1 MSASKNL
8 EYEKT
13 SFLNKSNSAFI
24 ERMYLKFVNRET
36 DLPES
41 WKDYFEGIGDELN
54 VIAKEING
62 PSWGPKKN
70 KIDID
75 ELQKKIDQTEN
86 NLDNNIA
93 DGSGKFN
100 YQVLA
105 DSNKDSISAVSLIRA
120 YRLRGHLLAN
130 LDPLGMRESD
140 YLDELH
146 PEFYG
151 FKKENY
157 DKKIF
162 LNGVINRKD
171 ASIREILKFL
181 KKTYCG
187 NIGYEFMHISNP
199 DERKWFR
206 DRIEKDSN
214 ALEFTKN
221 GKEAILNKLIQ
232 AEGFEKFLATKY
244 VGTKRFGLDGGE
256 SLIPALEQIIKISG
270 QSQVKEVKIGMS
282 HRGRLNVLANVL
294 QKSYK
299 RIFNEFAGEFGNTSD
314 EGAGDVKYH
323 LGASSNREFDGNSVH
338 VSLTDNPSH
347 LEAVNPVVL
356 GQTRAKQFFHKDR
369 ERNKVIPIL
378 IHGDA
383 AFAGQGVVAECF
395 AMSGLPGH
403 NTGGTIHIIVNNQ
416 IGFTTSPRFARSS
429 PYPSDVAKMV
439 DAPIIHANGDDPE
452 AVVYAA
458 RVASEF
464 RLKFNRDVVVDL
476 ICYRRFGHNEG
487 DEPSFTQPLM
497 YKKIRSHPSSVKV
510 YGKNL
515 IEEKIISNEDLENII
530 KKFKEL
536 LDDQFK
542 NAKDYKP
549 KIAWFEGT
557 WSAYKP
563 EKGKDKRGVTGADTK
578 KLLEISEKINSS
590 SDDLNLHKTIVKILN
605 NRKEVVKSGH
615 NIDWSTAES
624 LAFGS
629 LLEEGYP
636 VRLVGQD
643 SGRGTFSQRHSVL
656 RNQKDNSR
664 YVPLNNIS
672 NNQKQFEVVDSF
684 LSELAV
690 LGFEYGYSLVEPNTL
705 TLWEAQFGD
714 FANGAQVVIDQFI
727 ASGERKWRRASGLV
741 MLLPHGYEGQGPEH
755 SSARLERFLQLCSND
770 NMQVMNCTTPANYFH
785 ALRRQMHR
793 DFRKPLIMMTPK
805 SLLRNKYCVSNLED
819 FSKSN
824 SFHRILWD
832 HAIDPQ
838 TQGFIKLKESSE
850 IKKVIL
856 CSGKVYFDLLE
867 AREKLKKDD
876 VIFFR
881 IEQLYPFPAKALVN
895 ELKPFAKNAKF
906 FWCQEEPKNMGAWFS
921 VRDYIQWTLDTIKAN
936 NNEISYIGRSPDA
949 SPATGYAKRHN
960 SQQQEIIDKVFE

>member
-1 MSASKNL
+1 MPSSKNL
-8 EYEKT
+8 EFEKT

-24 ERMYLKFVNRET
+24 EQMYLKFINKDL
-36 DLPES
+36 DLPDS
-41 WKDYFEGIGDELN
+41 WKDYFEGVGDELN
-54 VIAKEING
+54 IIAKEING

-70 KIDID
+70 KVDID
-75 ELQKKIDQTEN
+75 ELQRRIDQEEAN
-86 NLDNNIA
+86 SKNNIVNE
-93 DGSGKFN
+93 SSSHIN
-100 YQVLA
+100 SST
-105 DSNKDSISAVSLIRA
+105 SNEDSIKAVSMIRS
-120 YRLRGHLLAN
+120 YRQRGHLIAK
-130 LDPLGMRESD
+130 LDPLELLKSD

-146 PEFYG
+146 PESFG
-151 FKKENY
+151 FKKKDY
-157 DKKIF
+157 KKNIY
-162 LNGVINRKD
+162 LGGIINKQN
-171 ASIREILKFL
+171 SNIKEILGFL

-187 NIGYEFMHISNP
+187 PIGYEYMHISNP
-199 DERKWFR
+199 TERKWFR
-206 DRIEKDSN
+206 DRVEKSKDN
-214 ALEFTKN
+214 MNFTKN

-232 AEGFEKFLATKY
+232 AEGFEKFLHTKY
-244 VGTKRFGLDGGE
+244 VGTKRFGLDGSE
-256 SLIPALEQIIKISG
+256 SLIPALEQIIKISS

-299 RIFNEFAGEFGNTSD
+299 RIFNEFAEEFGSSTED
-314 EGAGDVKYH
+314 GAGDVKYH

-356 GQTRAKQFFHKDR
+356 GQTRAKQFFHQDK

-439 DAPIIHANGDDPE
+439 DAPIIHANGDNPE

-458 RVASEF
+458 RIATDF

-497 YKKIRSHPSSVKV
+497 YEKIRSHPSAVKV

-515 IEEKIISNEDLENII
+515 VDEKIISNESLENSI
-530 KKFKEL
+530 KKFKDL

-563 EKGKDKRGVTGADTK
+563 EKGKDKRGITGADTK
-578 KLLEISEKINSS
+578 KLLAISEKINSLPK
-590 SDDLNLHKTIVKILN
+590 DYNLHKTIVKILN
-605 NRKEVVKSGH
+605 KRKEAIKNGY
-615 NIDWSTAES
+615 NIDWSTAEA

-785 ALRRQMHR
+785 ALRRQMRR
-793 DFRKPLIMMTPK
+793 DFRKPLIIMTPK
-805 SLLRNKYCVSNLED
+805 SLLRNKYCVSNLSD
-819 FSKSN
+819 FSKEN
-824 SFHRILWD
+824 SFHRVLWD
-832 HAIDPQ
+832 HAMDPKSK
-838 TQGFIKLKESSE
+838 GFIKLQQSSK
-850 IKKVIL
+850 IRKVIL

-867 AREKLKKDD
+867 AREKLKVDD
-876 VIFFR
+876 VVLYR
-881 IEQLYPFPAKALVN
+881 IEQLYPFPAKALVK
-895 ELKPFAKNAKF
+895 ELKPYAKSAIF
-906 FWCQEEPKNMGAWFS
+906 HWCQEEPKNMGAWFS
-921 VRDYIQWTLDTIKAN
+921 VRDYIQWTLDNIKAN
-936 NNEISYIGRSPDA
+936 NNIISYIGRSPDA
-949 SPATGYAKRHN
+949 SPATGYAKRHI
-960 SQQQEIIDKVFE
+960 SQQQEIIKKVFK